1 MWSSAAVLRR
11 RQVLEPFV
19 GPSEGSGVCSGVR
32 GQGEEAGPTPITE
45 KCLQRAGRLNAALT
59 AERRDGGPRVHTDQ
73 HGDNMESK
81 ENIHILQTDIRESH
95 MINMLS
101 EQAAIHLIV
110 RSIVR
115 FISETATFL
124 L

>member
-19 GPSEGSGVCSGVR
+19 GPSEGSGVR
-32 GQGEEAGPTPITE
+32 GQGEEAGPPPITE

-59 AERRDGGPRVHTDQ
+59 AERRDGGPRVHTDH

-81 ENIHILQTDIRESH
+81 ENIHIL
-95 MINMLS
+95 
-101 EQAAIHLIV
+101 
-110 RSIVR
+110 
-115 FISETATFL
+115 
-124 L
+124 